1 MKAEGVVEVHG
12 IAVRGEWSLVKKY
25 SKK

>member
-25 SKK
+25 SK